1 MRSNRRKKLTAKK
14 SKRIFRNGANR
25 VHRKNVDSGA
35 SYAMRGGIR
44 L

>member
-1 MRSNRRKKLTAKK
+1 MSRRYKM
-14 SKRIFRNGANR
+14 SKRHSRKSFSRGANR
-25 VHRKNVDSGA
+25 VHKKNMMGSGA